1 MMNSRDSKDATDLQP
16 SVINL
21 KEKLSLFSDHWS
33 PRRVA
38 MLNDCQITLAKTK
51 GEFVWHAHE
60 DTDEVFLVI
69 EGDMTIELRDRKVH
83 LEPGEMFVVPR
94 GVEHK
99 PFCRDECHVLVIDR
113 EGTVNTGGEETELT
127 VKEYPVI

>member
-1 MMNSRDSKDATDLQP
+1 MSSRDNTQARGLEP
-16 SVINL
+16 RAINL
-21 KEKLSLFSDHWS
+21 KEKCSQFSEHWS
-33 PRRVA
+33 PRKVG

-51 GEFVWHAHE
+51 GECVWHAHE
-60 DTDEVFLVI
+60 DTDEVFLVV
-69 EGDMTIELRDRKVH
+69 EGEMTIEFRDGEVH

-99 PFCRDECHVLVIDR
+99 PFCREECHVLVIDR

-127 VKEYPVI
+127 VKKYPEI

>member
-1 MMNSRDSKDATDLQP
+1 MSSRDHADARRLQP
-16 SVINL
+16 RAINQ
-21 KEKLSLFSDHWS
+21 KEKFSQFSEHWS
-33 PRRVA
+33 PRKVG

-60 DTDEVFLVI
+60 DTDEVFLVV
-69 EGDMTIELRDRKVH
+69 EGEMTIEFREGEVH
-83 LEPGEMFVVPR
+83 LKPGEMFVVPR

-99 PFCRDECHVLVIDR
+99 PFCREECHVLVIDR

-127 VKEYPVI
+127 VKKYPEI

>member
-1 MMNSRDSKDATDLQP
+1 MSSRNTRKTREPKP

-21 KEKLSLFSDHWS
+21 KEKLSQFSDHWS
-33 PRRVA
+33 PRKVA
-38 MLNDCQITLAKTK
+38 MLNDCQMTLAKTK

-69 EGDMTIELRDRKVH
+69 EGEMNIELRDRKVH

-113 EGTVNTGGEETELT
+113 EGTVNTGDEESELT
-127 VKEYPVI
+127 VKEYPLI

>member
-1 MMNSRDSKDATDLQP
+1 MNSRDNRDARGLE
-16 SVINL
+16 SGAINL
-21 KEKLSLFSDHWS
+21 KEKFSQFSDHWS
-33 PRRVA
+33 PRKVG
-38 MLNDCQITLAKTK
+38 MVNDCQITLAKTK

-60 DTDEVFLVI
+60 DTDEVFLVV
-69 EGDMTIELRDRKVH
+69 EGEMTIELRDGEVH

-99 PFCRDECHVLVIDR
+99 PFSREECHVLVIDR

-127 VKEYPVI
+127 VKKYPEI

>member
-1 MMNSRDSKDATDLQP
+1 MNSRDNRDARGLE
-16 SVINL
+16 SGAINL
-21 KEKLSLFSDHWS
+21 KEKFSQFSDHWS
-33 PRRVA
+33 PRKVG
-38 MLNDCQITLAKTK
+38 MVNDCQITLAKTK

-60 DTDEVFLVI
+60 DTDEVFLVVDG
-69 EGDMTIELRDRKVH
+69 EMTIELRDGEVH

-127 VKEYPVI
+127 VKKYPEI

>member
-1 MMNSRDSKDATDLQP
+1 MSDLEP
-16 SVINL
+16 VAINL
-21 KEKLSLFSDHWS
+21 KRKFSQFSDFWS
-33 PRRVA
+33 PRKVG

-60 DTDEVFLVI
+60 DTDEVFLVV
-69 EGDMTIELRDRKVH
+69 EGEMTIELRNGEVH

-99 PFCRDECHVLVIDR
+99 PFSREECHVLVIDR

-127 VKEYPVI
+127 VKKYPEI

>member
-1 MMNSRDSKDATDLQP
+1 MSSRDNTDARDLEP
-16 SVINL
+16 RAINL
-21 KEKLSLFSDHWS
+21 KEKFSQFSEHWS
-33 PRRVA
+33 PRKVA
-38 MLNDCQITLAKTK
+38 MLNDCQMTLAKTK

-60 DTDEVFLVI
+60 DTDEAFLVI
-69 EGDMTIELRDRKVH
+69 EGEMTIELRDGKVH

-94 GVEHK
+94 GVEHR

-113 EGTVNTGGEETELT
+113 EGTVNTGDQESELT

>member
-1 MMNSRDSKDATDLQP
+1 MSSRDNTQARGLEP
-16 SVINL
+16 RAINL
-21 KEKLSLFSDHWS
+21 KEKFSQFSEHWS
-33 PRRVA
+33 PRKVG

-60 DTDEVFLVI
+60 DTDEVFLVV
-69 EGDMTIELRDRKVH
+69 EGEMTIEFRDGEVH

-99 PFCRDECHVLVIDR
+99 PFCREECHVLVIDR

-127 VKEYPVI
+127 VKKYPEI

>member
-1 MMNSRDSKDATDLQP
+1 MSSRDNTQARGLEP
-16 SVINL
+16 RAINL
-21 KEKLSLFSDHWS
+21 KEKFSQFSEHWS
-33 PRRVA
+33 PRKVG

-60 DTDEVFLVI
+60 DTDEVFLVV
-69 EGDMTIELRDRKVH
+69 EGEMTIEFRDGEVH

-94 GVEHK
+94 GVEHR
-99 PFCRDECHVLVIDR
+99 PFCREECHVLVIDR

-127 VKEYPVI
+127 VKKYPEI

>member
-1 MMNSRDSKDATDLQP
+1 MNSRDNRDARGLE
-16 SVINL
+16 SGAINL
-21 KEKLSLFSDHWS
+21 KEKFSQFSDHWS
-33 PRRVA
+33 PRKVG
-38 MLNDCQITLAKTK
+38 MVNDCQITLAKTK

-60 DTDEVFLVI
+60 DTDEVFLVV
-69 EGDMTIELRDRKVH
+69 EGEMTIELRDGEVH

-127 VKEYPVI
+127 VKKYPEI